1 MEKKI
6 FVGLTALGLLALMV
20 TSLFHLGNREP
31 LNGSWT
37 EYEKPELCAEA
48 WMDGSYQTDLENYTA
63 ANYSMHNFN
72 TRIYNQIRY
81 SAFRTSNSV
90 VIGKEN
96 CYFEAS
102 YLKEALGTDA
112 DILLTDQEI
121 EALAQQI
128 CDIQKAARAQGKGFI
143 YVITPSKADYRREDI
158 PQSYLAK
165 TTYYAPEERNYIRL
179 MEAFDRLGVCYLDSN
194 EVLQNTER
202 PVFYNSGTHWN
213 RMSAVLVM
221 NEILARLQQE
231 YGIRVKPLEMPDI
244 GVKDDSD
251 DDQDQDLAE
260 MLNTFWAATD
270 SQYYEANEQ
279 AVFDSGYDTPRMFV
293 QGGSFTNKLMEISR
307 DNCLF
312 SELHRMFY
320 GISMQDYNRGGGADT
335 KDLLNSDA
343 FRYAVQDADIIMLE
357 TNVENVSNLQ
367 PEIYERIYE
376 NLCSEKTEHEESFAY
391 AGVYGEEND
400 GSSFRWASPH
410 MLYEVKL
417 PEKSET
423 LQIQLELPIA
433 QLKEANGDQLDQ
445 TMQIYANGNLIAEAD
460 YTEDVINL
468 QIPVSQIETS
478 GSGDIDIMLEIV
490 TPYSFCPADSGSTDT
505 RKLAYKI
512 RRIGGE

>member
-20 TSLFHLGNREP
+20 TSLFHLGNQKP

-37 EYEKPELCAEA
+37 KYQKPELCAEA

-90 VIGKEN
+90 VIGKED

-112 DILLTDQEI
+112 DILLTDREI
-121 EALAQQI
+121 EGLAQQI
-128 CDIQKAARAQGKGFI
+128 SDIQKAAKSQGKGFI

-165 TTYYAPEERNYIRL
+165 TTYYTPEERNYIRL
-179 MEAFDRLGVCYLDSN
+179 KEAFDRLGVCYLDSN

-213 RMSAVLVM
+213 RVSAVLVM
-221 NEILARLQQE
+221 NEILAKLQQE
-231 YGIRVKPLEMPDI
+231 YGIRVKQLEMPDI
-244 GVKDDSD
+244 EVTADSD
-251 DDQDQDLAE
+251 DEQDQDLAK

-279 AVFDSGYDTPRMFV
+279 AIFDSGYDMPRMFV

-320 GISMQDYNRGGGADT
+320 GISMQDYNRGSGADT
-335 KDLLNSDA
+335 KNLLNSDA

-367 PEIYERIYE
+367 PEIYEKIYE
-376 NLCSEKTEHEESFAY
+376 NLCSKKTEHSEAFAY

-410 MLYEVKL
+410 MLYEVML
-417 PEKSET
+417 PEKSEN
-423 LQIQLELPIA
+423 LQIQLELPIM
-433 QLKEANGDQLDQ
+433 QLKAANGEHLDQ

-460 YTEDVINL
+460 YTEDVINF
-468 QIPVSQIETS
+468 QIPVSQIESTES
-478 GSGDIDIMLEIV
+478 GNIDIMLEIV
-490 TPYSFCPADSGSTDT
+490 APYSFCPADSGSADN
-505 RKLAYKI
+505 RNLAYKI